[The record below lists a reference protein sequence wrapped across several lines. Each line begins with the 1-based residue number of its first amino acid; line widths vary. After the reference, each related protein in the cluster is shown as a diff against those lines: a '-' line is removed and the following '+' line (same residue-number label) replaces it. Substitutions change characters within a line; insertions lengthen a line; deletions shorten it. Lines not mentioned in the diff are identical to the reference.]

1 MTVTDMQE
9 IKTASIQKLT
19 TGKDGGQDV
28 LLVSLKE
35 AYQSKPQYQ
44 RALKKEFDRC
54 KDFDHQHLVKYL
66 AMKDVEGLGT
76 CIEMEWEDSR
86 SLLEYLDEGHSEDEK
101 KRVVG
106 QIASALEYLHENGM
120 VHGALDPAFIFITKK
135 TDEVKVLN
143 LRLRYADTMSMPNSS
158 LRFIAPEAKD
168 GTVTL
173 DARADVYSLG
183 MIVKTMNLGTE
194 YDQVVN
200 GSCSFGRSERYASIE
215 DFMEAFE
222 HHRYSRKS
230 EETSSPVNR
239 KMVGLVAAIAV
250 LVVIAVVLLF
260 SRGGQSDQQ
269 AANTDSTEVA
279 SNDQSHNA
287 DTTNNSVSG
296 SVAPSADSTS
306 DAQQTAAAQTPQYT
320 GDLVFLN
327 NLVPQMHIDIDKI
340 YASSTDPD
348 QIHKKV
354 AIYYKGLRKTLGSLN
369 EEQFAAFDKAFSDYI
384 KSKQQ

>member
-1 MTVTDMQE
+1 MQE

-54 KDFDHQHLVKYL
+54 KDFDHQHLLKFL

-279 SNDQSHNA
+279 SNDQSQST
-287 DTTNNSVSG
+287 DTTSNSVSG
-296 SVAPSADSTS
+296 SVTPSADSTS

-369 EEQFAAFDKAFSDYI
+369 EQQFAAFDKAFSDYI

>member
-54 KDFDHQHLVKYL
+54 KDFDHQHLLKFL

-101 KRVVG
+101 KRVIS
-106 QIASALEYLHENGM
+106 QIASALEYLHGNGM
-120 VHGALDPAFIFITKK
+120 VHGALDPTFIFITKK

-143 LRLRYADTMSMPNSS
+143 LRLRYADSMSMPNSS

-183 MIVKTMNLGTE
+183 MIVKAMNLGNE
-194 YDQVVN
+194 YDQVID

-230 EETSSPVNR
+230 ETTSSPVNR

-269 AANTDSTEVA
+269 TASNDSTEIA
-279 SNDQSHNA
+279 NNEQSQSS
-287 DTTNNSVSG
+287 DTSSNSVSG
-296 SVAPSADSTS
+296 AVAPSPDST
-306 DAQQTAAAQTPQYT
+306 DNAQQAAAQTPQYT

-384 KSKQQ
+384 KSKQ

>member
-1 MTVTDMQE
+1 MQE

-230 EETSSPVNR
+230 ETTSSPVNR
-239 KMVGLVAAIAV
+239 KMIGLVAAIAV

-269 AANTDSTEVA
+269 TANTDSTEVA

-287 DTTNNSVSG
+287 DTANNSVSG

-340 YASSTDPD
+340 YASSSDPD

-369 EEQFAAFDKAFSDYI
+369 EQQFAAFDKAFSDYI

>member
-101 KRVVG
+101 KRVVT
-106 QIASALEYLHENGM
+106 QIAAALEYLHENGM

-230 EETSSPVNR
+230 ETTSSPVNR
-239 KMVGLVAAIAV
+239 KMIGLVAAIAV

-260 SRGGQSDQQ
+260 SRSGQSDQQ

-340 YASSTDPD
+340 YASSSDPD

-369 EEQFAAFDKAFSDYI
+369 EQQFAAFDKAFSDYI

>member
-54 KDFDHQHLVKYL
+54 KDFDHQHLLKFL

-222 HHRYSRKS
+222 HHRYSRKN
-230 EETSSPVNR
+230 EATSSPVNR
-239 KMVGLVAAIAV
+239 KMIGLVAAIAV

-287 DTTNNSVSG
+287 DTANNSVSG

-340 YASSTDPD
+340 YASSSDPD

-369 EEQFAAFDKAFSDYI
+369 EQQFAAFDKAFSDYI

>member
-1 MTVTDMQE
+1 MQE

-230 EETSSPVNR
+230 ETTSSPVNR
-239 KMVGLVAAIAV
+239 KMIGLVAAIAV

-260 SRGGQSDQQ
+260 SRGGHSDQQ

-287 DTTNNSVSG
+287 DTANNSVSG

-340 YASSTDPD
+340 YASSSDPD

-369 EEQFAAFDKAFSDYI
+369 EQQFAAFDKAFSDYI

>member
-101 KRVVG
+101 KRVVT
-106 QIASALEYLHENGM
+106 QIAAALEYLHENGM

-230 EETSSPVNR
+230 ETTSSPVNR
-239 KMVGLVAAIAV
+239 KMIGLVAAIAV

-287 DTTNNSVSG
+287 DTNRNSVSG

-340 YASSTDPD
+340 YASSSDPD

-369 EEQFAAFDKAFSDYI
+369 EQQFAAFDKAFSDYI

>member
-215 DFMEAFE
+215 DLMEAFE

-279 SNDQSHNA
+279 SNDQSQST
-287 DTTNNSVSG
+287 DTTSNSVSG

-369 EEQFAAFDKAFSDYI
+369 EQQFAAFDKAFSDYI

>member
-54 KDFDHQHLVKYL
+54 KDFDHQHLLKFL

-215 DFMEAFE
+215 DLMEAFE

-279 SNDQSHNA
+279 SNDQSQST
-287 DTTNNSVSG
+287 DTTSNSVSG

-369 EEQFAAFDKAFSDYI
+369 EQQFAAFDKAFSDYI

>member
-101 KRVVG
+101 KRVVT
-106 QIASALEYLHENGM
+106 QIAAALEYLHENGM

-230 EETSSPVNR
+230 ETTSSPVNR
-239 KMVGLVAAIAV
+239 KMIGLVAAIAV

-260 SRGGQSDQQ
+260 SRGGQSGQQ

-287 DTTNNSVSG
+287 DTTSNSVSG

-340 YASSTDPD
+340 YASSSDPD

-369 EEQFAAFDKAFSDYI
+369 EQQFAAFDKAFSDYI

>member
-9 IKTASIQKLT
+9 IKTASIQQLT
-19 TGKDGGQDV
+19 TGKDDGQDV

-35 AYQSKPQYQ
+35 AYQSKPQYL
-44 RALKKEFDRC
+44 RSLKKEFERC
-54 KDFDHQHLVKYL
+54 KDLDHQHLLKYL
-66 AMKDVEGLGT
+66 AMKDVDGLGT
-76 CIEMEWEDSR
+76 CLEMEWEPAR
-86 SLLEYLDEGHSEDEK
+86 SLQDFLKEGHSEDEK

-106 QIASALEYLHENGM
+106 QIASALEYLHENGI

-143 LRLRYADTMSMPNSS
+143 FRLRYADSMSMPNSS

-168 GTVTL
+168 GTVAL

-183 MIVKTMNLGTE
+183 MIVKNMELGSE
-194 YDQVVN
+194 YDQVVD
-200 GSCSFGRSERYASIE
+200 GSCSFGRSERYMSIE

-222 HHRYSRKS
+222 HHRYNRKQ
-230 EETSSPVNR
+230 ETSSSPVNR
-239 KMVGLVAAIAV
+239 KMIGLVAVIAV
-250 LVVIAVVLLF
+250 LVVLAAVLLF
-260 SRGGQSDQQ
+260 SQSGKSNQQ
-269 AANTDSTEVA
+269 TASNDSTQVA
-279 SNDQSHNA
+279 SNDQQQSTDSANNVSGQVAPTA
-287 DTTNNSVSG
+287 DTTASTPS
-296 SVAPSADSTS
+296 SAD
-306 DAQQTAAAQTPQYT
+306 AQTPQYT

-340 YASSTDPD
+340 YASSSDPD

-354 AIYYKGLRKTLGSLN
+354 SIYYKGLRKTLGSLN

-384 KSKQQ
+384 KSKQ

>member
-1 MTVTDMQE
+1 MQE

-54 KDFDHQHLVKYL
+54 KDFDHQHLLKFL

-215 DFMEAFE
+215 DLMEAFE

-279 SNDQSHNA
+279 SNDQSQST
-287 DTTNNSVSG
+287 DTTSNSVSG
-296 SVAPSADSTS
+296 SVTPSADSTS

-369 EEQFAAFDKAFSDYI
+369 EQQFAAFDKAFSDYI

>member
-1 MTVTDMQE
+1 MQE

-230 EETSSPVNR
+230 ETTSSPVNR
-239 KMVGLVAAIAV
+239 KMIGLVAAIAV

-287 DTTNNSVSG
+287 DTANNSVSG

-340 YASSTDPD
+340 YASSSDPD

-369 EEQFAAFDKAFSDYI
+369 EQQFAAFDKAFSDYI

>member
-1 MTVTDMQE
+1 M
-9 IKTASIQKLT
+9 
-19 TGKDGGQDV
+19 

-54 KDFDHQHLVKYL
+54 KDFDHQHLLKFL

-101 KRVVG
+101 KRVIS
-106 QIASALEYLHENGM
+106 QIASPLEYLHGNGM
-120 VHGALDPAFIFITKK
+120 VHGALDPTFIFITKK

-143 LRLRYADTMSMPNSS
+143 LRLRYADSMSMPNSS

-183 MIVKTMNLGTE
+183 MIVKAMNLGSE
-194 YDQVVN
+194 YDQVID

-230 EETSSPVNR
+230 ETTSSPVNR

-269 AANTDSTEVA
+269 TASNDSTEIA
-279 SNDQSHNA
+279 NNEQSQNS
-287 DTTNNSVSG
+287 DTSSNSVSG
-296 SVAPSADSTS
+296 AVAHFAR
-306 DAQQTAAAQTPQYT
+306 QHGQRTAGCCTDTP
-320 GDLVFLN
+320 V
-327 NLVPQMHIDIDKI
+327 H
-340 YASSTDPD
+340 
-348 QIHKKV
+348 
-354 AIYYKGLRKTLGSLN
+354 R
-369 EEQFAAFDKAFSDYI
+369 
-384 KSKQQ
+384 

>member
-54 KDFDHQHLVKYL
+54 KDFDHQHLLKFL

-215 DFMEAFE
+215 DLMEAFE

-279 SNDQSHNA
+279 SNDQSQST
-287 DTTNNSVSG
+287 DTTSNSVSG
-296 SVAPSADSTS
+296 SVTPSADSTS

-369 EEQFAAFDKAFSDYI
+369 EQQFAAFDKAFSDYI

>member
-28 LLVSLKE
+28 LLISLKE

-54 KDFDHQHLVKYL
+54 KDFDHQHLLKFL

-230 EETSSPVNR
+230 ETTSSPVNR
-239 KMVGLVAAIAV
+239 KMIGLVAAIAV

-287 DTTNNSVSG
+287 DTANNSVSG

-369 EEQFAAFDKAFSDYI
+369 EQQFAAFDKAFSDYI

>member
-230 EETSSPVNR
+230 ETTSSPVNR
-239 KMVGLVAAIAV
+239 KMIGLVAAIAV

-287 DTTNNSVSG
+287 DTANNSVSG

-340 YASSTDPD
+340 YASSSDPD

-369 EEQFAAFDKAFSDYI
+369 EQQFAAFDKAFSDYI

>member
-101 KRVVG
+101 KRVVT
-106 QIASALEYLHENGM
+106 QIAAALEYLHENGM

-279 SNDQSHNA
+279 SNDQSQST
-287 DTTNNSVSG
+287 DTTSNSVSG
-296 SVAPSADSTS
+296 SVTPSADSTS

-369 EEQFAAFDKAFSDYI
+369 EQQFAAFDKAFSDYI

>member
-1 MTVTDMQE
+1 MQE

-54 KDFDHQHLVKYL
+54 KDFDHQHLLKFL

-215 DFMEAFE
+215 DLMEAFE

-279 SNDQSHNA
+279 SNDQSQST
-287 DTTNNSVSG
+287 DTTSNSVSG

-369 EEQFAAFDKAFSDYI
+369 EQQFAAFDKAFSDYI

>member
-54 KDFDHQHLVKYL
+54 KDFDHQHLVKHL

-135 TDEVKVLN
+135 TDEVKVFN

-183 MIVKTMNLGTE
+183 MIVKAMNLGNE

-269 AANTDSTEVA
+269 AANDDSTEVA

-287 DTTNNSVSG
+287 DTTSNSVSG
-296 SVAPSADSTS
+296 SVAPSADSAS
-306 DAQQTAAAQTPQYT
+306 EAQQAASAQTPQYT

>member
-222 HHRYSRKS
+222 HHRYSRKN
-230 EETSSPVNR
+230 EATSSPVNR
-239 KMVGLVAAIAV
+239 KMIGLVAAIAV

-287 DTTNNSVSG
+287 DTANNSVSG

-340 YASSTDPD
+340 YASSSDPD

-369 EEQFAAFDKAFSDYI
+369 EQQFAAFDKAFSDYI

>member
-101 KRVVG
+101 KRVVT
-106 QIASALEYLHENGM
+106 QIAAALEYLHENGM

-230 EETSSPVNR
+230 ETTSSPVNR
-239 KMVGLVAAIAV
+239 KMIGLVAAIAV

-340 YASSTDPD
+340 YASSSDPD

-369 EEQFAAFDKAFSDYI
+369 EQQFAAFDKAFSDYI

>member
-1 MTVTDMQE
+1 MQE

-101 KRVVG
+101 KRVVT
-106 QIASALEYLHENGM
+106 QIAAALEYLHENGM

-230 EETSSPVNR
+230 ETTSSPVNR
-239 KMVGLVAAIAV
+239 KMIGLVAAIAV

-260 SRGGQSDQQ
+260 SRGGQSGQQ

-287 DTTNNSVSG
+287 DTTSNSVSG

-340 YASSTDPD
+340 YASSSDPD

-369 EEQFAAFDKAFSDYI
+369 EQQFAAFDKAFSDYI

>member
-120 VHGALDPAFIFITKK
+120 VHGALDPTFIFITKK

-279 SNDQSHNA
+279 SNDQSQST
-287 DTTNNSVSG
+287 DTTSNSVSG
-296 SVAPSADSTS
+296 SVTPSADSTS

-369 EEQFAAFDKAFSDYI
+369 EQQFAAFDKAFSDYI

>member
-76 CIEMEWEDSR
+76 CIEMEWEDSC

-120 VHGALDPAFIFITKK
+120 VHGALDPTFIFITKK

-222 HHRYSRKS
+222 HHRYSRKN
-230 EETSSPVNR
+230 EATSSPVNR
-239 KMVGLVAAIAV
+239 KMIGLVAAIAV

-269 AANTDSTEVA
+269 AGSTDSTEVA
-279 SNDQSHNA
+279 SNAQSQSA
-287 DTTNNSVSG
+287 DTANDSVSG
-296 SVAPSADSTS
+296 SVAPSADSSS
-306 DAQQTAAAQTPQYT
+306 DAQQAAAAQTPQYT
-320 GDLVFLN
+320 GELVFLN

-369 EEQFAAFDKAFSDYI
+369 EQQFAAFDKAFSDYI

>member
-9 IKTASIQKLT
+9 IRTASIQKLT

-54 KDFDHQHLVKYL
+54 KDFDHQHLLKYL

-101 KRVVG
+101 KRVIS
-106 QIASALEYLHENGM
+106 QIAAALEYLHENGM

-143 LRLRYADTMSMPNSS
+143 LRLRYADSMSMPNSS

-183 MIVKTMNLGTE
+183 MIVKTMNLGSD

-200 GSCSFGRSERYASIE
+200 GSCSFGRSERYASID
-215 DFMEAFE
+215 DFMETFE
-222 HHRYSRKS
+222 HHRYSRKK
-230 EETSSPVNR
+230 EKTSSSTNR
-239 KMVGLVAAIAV
+239 KMVGLVVAIAV
-250 LVVIAVVLLF
+250 LVVIAIVLLF

-269 AANTDSTEVA
+269 AGSIDSTEVA
-279 SNDQSHNA
+279 SNAQSQSA
-287 DTTNNSVSG
+287 DTANDSVSG
-296 SVAPSADSTS
+296 SVASSADSSS
-306 DAQQTAAAQTPQYT
+306 DAQQAAAAQTPQYT
-320 GDLVFLN
+320 GELVFLN

-369 EEQFAAFDKAFSDYI
+369 EQQFAAFDKAFSDYI

>member
-1 MTVTDMQE
+1 MQE

-54 KDFDHQHLVKYL
+54 KDFDHQHLLKFL

-239 KMVGLVAAIAV
+239 KMIGLVAAIAV

-287 DTTNNSVSG
+287 DTANNSVSG

-340 YASSTDPD
+340 YASSSDPD

-369 EEQFAAFDKAFSDYI
+369 EQQFAAFDKAFSDYI

>member
-120 VHGALDPAFIFITKK
+120 VHGALDPTFIFITKK

-222 HHRYSRKS
+222 H
-230 EETSSPVNR
+230 
-239 KMVGLVAAIAV
+239 IAV

-287 DTTNNSVSG
+287 DTANNSVSG

-340 YASSTDPD
+340 YASSSDPD

-369 EEQFAAFDKAFSDYI
+369 EQQFAAFDKAFSDYI

>member
-54 KDFDHQHLVKYL
+54 KDFDHQHLLKFL

-279 SNDQSHNA
+279 SNDQSQST
-287 DTTNNSVSG
+287 DTTSNSVSG

-369 EEQFAAFDKAFSDYI
+369 EQQFAAFDKAFSDYI

>member
-28 LLVSLKE
+28 LLISLKE

-54 KDFDHQHLVKYL
+54 KDFDHQHLLKFL

-279 SNDQSHNA
+279 SNDQSQST
-287 DTTNNSVSG
+287 DTTSNSVSG
-296 SVAPSADSTS
+296 SVTPSADSTS

-369 EEQFAAFDKAFSDYI
+369 EQQFAAFDKAFSDYI

>member
-101 KRVVG
+101 KRVVT
-106 QIASALEYLHENGM
+106 QIAAALEYLHENGM
-120 VHGALDPAFIFITKK
+120 VHGALDPTFIFITKK

-222 HHRYSRKS
+222 HHRYSRKN
-230 EETSSPVNR
+230 EATSSPVNR
-239 KMVGLVAAIAV
+239 KMIGLVAAIAV

-287 DTTNNSVSG
+287 DTANNSVSG

-340 YASSTDPD
+340 YASSSDPD

-369 EEQFAAFDKAFSDYI
+369 EQQFAAFDKAFSDYI

>member
-44 RALKKEFDRC
+44 RSLKKEFDRC
-54 KDFDHQHLVKYL
+54 KDFDHQHLLKYL

-101 KRVVG
+101 KRVIS

-120 VHGALDPAFIFITKK
+120 VHGALDPSFIFITKK

-143 LRLRYADTMSMPNSS
+143 LRLRYADSMSMPNSS

-183 MIVKTMNLGTE
+183 MIVKTMNLGSD

-215 DFMEAFE
+215 DFMETFE
-222 HHRYSRKS
+222 HHRYSRKN
-230 EETSSPVNR
+230 EKKSSSANR
-239 KMVGLVAAIAV
+239 KMVGLVVAIAV

-269 AANTDSTEVA
+269 AGNTDSTEVVGNA
-279 SNDQSHNA
+279 PSQSA
-287 DTTNNSVSG
+287 DTTSNSVSG
-296 SVAPSADSTS
+296 SVAPSADSSS
-306 DAQQTAAAQTPQYT
+306 DAQQAASSQAPQYT

-369 EEQFAAFDKAFSDYI
+369 EQQFAAFDKAFSDYI

>member
-1 MTVTDMQE
+1 MQE

-222 HHRYSRKS
+222 HHRYSRKN
-230 EETSSPVNR
+230 EATSSPVNR
-239 KMVGLVAAIAV
+239 KMIGLVAAIAV

-287 DTTNNSVSG
+287 DTANNSVSG

-340 YASSTDPD
+340 YASSSDPD

-354 AIYYKGLRKTLGSLN
+354 SIYYKGLRKTLGSLN
-369 EEQFAAFDKAFSDYI
+369 EQQFAAFDKAFSDYI

>member
-54 KDFDHQHLVKYL
+54 KDFDHQHLLKFL

-230 EETSSPVNR
+230 ETTSSPVNR
-239 KMVGLVAAIAV
+239 KMIGLVAAIAV

-287 DTTNNSVSG
+287 DTANNSVSG

-340 YASSTDPD
+340 YASSSDPD

-369 EEQFAAFDKAFSDYI
+369 EQQFAAFDKAFSDYI

>member
-120 VHGALDPAFIFITKK
+120 VHGALDPTFIFITKK

-215 DFMEAFE
+215 DFMEAFDRRARG
-222 HHRYSRKS
+222 HRR
-230 EETSSPVNR
+230 R
-239 KMVGLVAAIAV
+239 
-250 LVVIAVVLLF
+250 
-260 SRGGQSDQQ
+260 
-269 AANTDSTEVA
+269 
-279 SNDQSHNA
+279 
-287 DTTNNSVSG
+287 
-296 SVAPSADSTS
+296 
-306 DAQQTAAAQTPQYT
+306 TALQPWRT
-320 GDLVFLN
+320 V
-327 NLVPQMHIDIDKI
+327 
-340 YASSTDPD
+340 
-348 QIHKKV
+348 
-354 AIYYKGLRKTLGSLN
+354 
-369 EEQFAAFDKAFSDYI
+369 
-384 KSKQQ
+384 

>member
-1 MTVTDMQE
+1 MQE

-120 VHGALDPAFIFITKK
+120 VHGALDPTFIFITKK

-230 EETSSPVNR
+230 ETTSSPVNR
-239 KMVGLVAAIAV
+239 KMIGLVAAIAV

-279 SNDQSHNA
+279 SNDQSQST
-287 DTTNNSVSG
+287 DTTSNSVSG

-369 EEQFAAFDKAFSDYI
+369 EQQFAAFDKAFSDYI

>member
-54 KDFDHQHLVKYL
+54 KDFDHQHLLKFL

-120 VHGALDPAFIFITKK
+120 VHGALDPTFIFITKK

-279 SNDQSHNA
+279 SNDQSQST
-287 DTTNNSVSG
+287 DTTSNSVSG
-296 SVAPSADSTS
+296 SVTPSADSTS

-369 EEQFAAFDKAFSDYI
+369 EQQFAAFDKAFSDYI

>member
-54 KDFDHQHLVKYL
+54 KDFDHQHLLKFL

-215 DFMEAFE
+215 DLMEAFE

-239 KMVGLVAAIAV
+239 KMVGLVVAIAV

-279 SNDQSHNA
+279 SNDQSQST
-287 DTTNNSVSG
+287 DTTSNSVSG
-296 SVAPSADSTS
+296 SVTPSADSTS

-369 EEQFAAFDKAFSDYI
+369 EQQFAAFDKAFSDYI

>member
-54 KDFDHQHLVKYL
+54 KDFDHQHLLKCL
-66 AMKDVEGLGT
+66 AMKDVEELGT

-101 KRVVG
+101 KRVIS
-106 QIASALEYLHENGM
+106 QIASALEYLHGNGM
-120 VHGALDPAFIFITKK
+120 VHGALDPTFIFVTKK

-143 LRLRYADTMSMPNSS
+143 LRLRYADSMSMPNSS

-183 MIVKTMNLGTE
+183 MIVKAMNLGSE
-194 YDQVVN
+194 YDQVID

-230 EETSSPVNR
+230 ETTSSPVNR

-269 AANTDSTEVA
+269 TASNDSTEIA
-279 SNDQSHNA
+279 NNEQSQST
-287 DTTNNSVSG
+287 DTSSNSVSG
-296 SVAPSADSTS
+296 AVASSPDST
-306 DAQQTAAAQTPQYT
+306 DNAQQAAAQTPQYT

-384 KSKQQ
+384 KSKQ